1 MILKYRI
8 LCNYDII
15 IEDLFKIG
23 EEKMDKTKFYTNRKN
38 IVFLAAICCALWGSA
53 FPAVKVGYSLFNI
66 AGDDIATKLIFAGI
80 RFAMAGIFVLISQ
93 VALGKKLFSFSKTDT
108 KEFVVLGIIQTTLQ
122 YIFFYIGMAY
132 TTGVRGS
139 IINGTGTFFS
149 IILAHFIYKNDKI
162 DFNKIVGCIIG
173 FLGVII
179 VNLDGSNL
187 METSFKF
194 KGEGFIM
201 LSALML
207 SISSIYSKK
216 VTRNKDASIVTGYQ
230 LFIGGS
236 ILIVL
241 GLVFGGHLS
250 GFTIKSSLLLIY
262 MALIS
267 SVAFAIWTQLLKYNK
282 VSTICVFNF
291 LIPIFGSALSAIV
304 LGDDIF
310 NVKILIALILVSIGI
325 FLVYKEKRKC

>member
-1 MILKYRI
+1 
-8 LCNYDII
+8 
-15 IEDLFKIG
+15 
-23 EEKMDKTKFYTNRKN
+23 MDKTKFYTNRKN

-53 FPAVKVGYSLFNI
+53 FPAVKIGYSMFNI
-66 AGDDIATKLIFAGI
+66 PGEDISTKLIFAGI

-173 FLGVII
+173 FLGVIV

-230 LFIGGS
+230 LFIGGI

-241 GLVFGGHLS
+241 GLVFGGNLT

-291 LIPIFGSALSAIV
+291 LIPVFGSVLSAIV

>member
-1 MILKYRI
+1 
-8 LCNYDII
+8 
-15 IEDLFKIG
+15 
-23 EEKMDKTKFYTNRKN
+23 MDKTKFYTNRKN

-53 FPAVKVGYSLFNI
+53 FPAVKIGYSMFNI
-66 AGDDIATKLIFAGI
+66 PGEDIATKLIFAGI

-236 ILIVL
+236 ILILL
-241 GLVFGGHLS
+241 GLVFGGNLT

-291 LIPIFGSALSAIV
+291 LIPVFGSVLSAIV